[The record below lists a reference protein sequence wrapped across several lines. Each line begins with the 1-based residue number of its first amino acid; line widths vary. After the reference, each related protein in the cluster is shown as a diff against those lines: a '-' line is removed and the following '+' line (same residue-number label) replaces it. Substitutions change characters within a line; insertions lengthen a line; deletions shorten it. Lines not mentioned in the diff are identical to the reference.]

1 MDRKAMARQ
10 TLQIMEQGYYEP
22 EVKNGI
28 DPKPTGRNQTGQI
41 GTGQVQTGKTQTGEI
56 QAEQIPTGQ
65 TQTEQKQDISL
76 QKKQEKNR
84 IIIKDA
90 MEESIR
96 RSILIT
102 PANSDKILEKY
113 SQGAACRQP
122 ETRVENIST
131 VEAVRILAQEGKTD
145 IGVLNF
151 ASAKNPGGGFLN
163 GAIAQEESLAV
174 SGTLYPTLT
183 VHEEY
188 YTENRKHSSMMYLD
202 YAIYSPEVVFFRDGS
217 FCLTQTPVKA
227 SVLTLPAVNMGQVL
241 LKGENPEE
249 TKRVMRR
256 RMKLA
261 LAIFAEQKAKH
272 LVLGA
277 YGCGVFRNDPRQVAA
292 WWRELLEEGMG
303 QYFDSIYHAVLDRS
317 RDQNCIRAF
326 RE

>member
-1 MDRKAMARQ
+1 MDRKAMARE

-28 DPKPTGRNQTGQI
+28 DPKQAGLNQTGQI
-41 GTGQVQTGKTQTGEI
+41 GTGQVQ
-56 QAEQIPTGQ
+56 A
-65 TQTEQKQDISL
+65 EQKQDISL

-102 PANSDKILEKY
+102 PANSDKILGKY
-113 SQGAACRQP
+113 SQCAACRQP
-122 ETRVENIST
+122 ETRAENIST
-131 VEAVRILAQEGKTD
+131 VEAVRMLAQERKTD

-183 VHEEY
+183 AHEEY
-188 YTENRKHSSMMYLD
+188 YTENRKHRSMMYLD
-202 YAIYSPEVVFFRDGS
+202 YGIYSPEVVFFRDGA

-249 TKRVMRR
+249 AKRVMRR

-261 LAIFAEQKAKH
+261 LGIFAEQGAKH

-303 QYFDSIYHAVLDRS
+303 QYFDSVFHAVLDRS
-317 RDQNCIRAF
+317 RDQSCIRAF

>member
-1 MDRKAMARQ
+1 MDRKAMARE
-10 TLQIMEQGYYEP
+10 TLQIMKQGYYEP
-22 EVKNGI
+22 EVEKNI
-28 DPKPTGRNQTGQI
+28 EQKQAGQ
-41 GTGQVQTGKTQTGEI
+41 K
-56 QAEQIPTGQ
+56 QADQL
-65 TQTEQKQDISL
+65 QTEQKRNISL
-76 QKKQEKNR
+76 QKKQERNR
-84 IIIKDA
+84 IVIKEA
-90 MEESIR
+90 IEESIR
-96 RSILIT
+96 RSILIS
-102 PANSDKILEKY
+102 PAEGGKILEKY
-113 SQGAACRQP
+113 SQRASCRQP

-131 VEAVRILAQEGKTD
+131 VEAVRMLAQEGKTE

-183 VHEEY
+183 AHEEY

-202 YAIYSPEVVFFRDGS
+202 YAIYSPEVVFFRDGA

-241 LKGENPEE
+241 LKGENAEE
-249 TKRVMRR
+249 AGRVMHR

-303 QYFDSIYHAVLDRS
+303 QYFDSVFHAVLDRS